1 MPTGR
6 CSNVGEST
14 HIIGFPMRVI
24 TSVLISFSSDILL
37 YLSAVTSNNYQHPM
51 FSPDGGRDRRSV
63 DQFHPDNVEQEG
75 QKKKKKR
82 KKKRKSEGDLQVS
95 IFLFFSVFVSVE

>member
-1 MPTGR
+1 
-6 CSNVGEST
+6 
-14 HIIGFPMRVI
+14 MRVI
-24 TSVLISFSSDILL
+24 TFVLISFSSDILL